1 MATAIF
7 GGIDTKELRAKID
20 FELLQSQT
28 LELLE
33 LNYCDKNSEEIQEY
47 LEQKF
52 NT

>member
-20 FELLQSQT
+20 FELLQSQS

-33 LNYCDKNSEEIQEY
+33 LSYCDRNSEEIKEY

-52 NT
+52 SS